1 MLVFATVSLLAFVIW
16 FKVSD
21 GSHWQGIMT
30 LGCALLAYP
39 LSALLWLRLSTPVA
53 ASSAAV
59 MFLSLVRIGGPSSWS
74 GATILVVGLTL
85 VLMMPVL
92 YASYAARS

>member
-1 MLVFATVSLLAFVIW
+1 MLVFATVSLLAFVLW

-21 GSHWQGIMT
+21 ATHWQGMIT
-30 LGCALLAYP
+30 IGCGITAYP
-39 LSALLWLRLSTPVA
+39 LSALLWLRLSTPIA
-53 ASSAAV
+53 GASVAV
-59 MFLSLVRIGGPSSWS
+59 MLLSLLRIGAPESWS

-92 YASYAARS
+92 YATYAARN